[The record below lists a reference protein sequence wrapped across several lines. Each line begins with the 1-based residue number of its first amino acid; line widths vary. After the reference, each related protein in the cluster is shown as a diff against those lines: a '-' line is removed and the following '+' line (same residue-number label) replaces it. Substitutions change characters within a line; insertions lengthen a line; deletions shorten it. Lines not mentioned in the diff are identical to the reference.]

1 MNFLKKENIKPF
13 LFYAALIYVISMHY
27 YFYSSIQELNT
38 TIATQDKLKNTVIDS
53 LNTIIKQNDNLTID
67 RVKDFESKHKYLKNS
82 MNANKINITQYSNL
96 MAQELNKLKN

>member
-1 MNFLKKENIKPF
+1 MKFTKNQIEKAMKEM
-13 LFYAALIYVISMHY
+13 LSEM
-27 YFYSSIQELNT
+27 
-38 TIATQDKLKNTVIDS
+38 TIEERAESYITWNYMA
-53 LNTIIKQNDNLTID
+53 IIKQNDNLTID